1 LWNCD
6 TTPFI
11 QVTCAGVE
19 LPIRHTVSWA
29 GTEPDEDVVPLLDPH
44 PAARAVRAEAARMAA
59 AAFLFLTLLSP
70 FGSCWHSV
78 LIWGRWAAAGASIA
92 WSSARLPDRFTEQV
106 PGMR

>member
-1 LWNCD
+1 LWNCV

-29 GTEPDEDVVPLLDPH
+29 GTEPDEDDVPLLDPH
-44 PAARAVRAEAARMAA
+44 PAARAVRAEAAMTAA

-70 FGSCWHSV
+70 FGSRWHSV
-78 LIWGRWAAAGASIA
+78 LIWGPV
-92 WSSARLPDRFTEQV
+92 SADRRQYSLVTG
-106 PGMR
+106 PATG